1 MVTKTEEQSAM
12 SAVDM
17 SISSTRNLDALIDA
31 FREKD
36 RRALARLISVVENY
50 PTEARVVFERLGSN
64 AWAKESYIIGI
75 TGSPGSGKSTLIN
88 LLAKNIADQGKSVG
102 VLSIDPTSPFTGGAF
117 LGDRVRMN
125 QLTGIPEV
133 FVRSIAT
140 RGATGGLAKAAFDIC
155 KLYEAFGKD
164 IIIVES
170 CGAGQTDYDF
180 VKLAYTIILV
190 SVPGMGDFIQ
200 IQKAGIMEI
209 GDIHVVNK
217 MDRGGEEIALQIDL
231 MLDTDP
237 RGNCWRPP
245 VLLTNGITGEGV
257 ERLLETIWHH
267 RSYMEAQGELIIRKE
282 RIARDKIVEL
292 VKYGTLDYMLGTTI
306 SNAEL
311 NELTKK
317 VSRQEES
324 IYSVSERIL
333 GRLFPGIRR

>member
-1 MVTKTEEQSAM
+1 MTRAEEQTAM
-12 SAVDM
+12 SAVAM
-17 SISSTRNLDALIDA
+17 SISSLRNLDALIDA
-31 FREKD
+31 FRKKD
-36 RRALARLISVVENY
+36 RRALAKLISVVENH
-50 PTEARVVFERLGSN
+50 PTKTRVIFERLGSE
-64 AWAKESYIIGI
+64 AFAEKSYIIGI

-88 LLAKNIADQGKSVG
+88 ILAESIADQGKSVG

-125 QLTGIPEV
+125 KLTGLPGV

-200 IQKAGIMEI
+200 VQKAGIMEI

-217 MDRGGEEIALQIDL
+217 KDKGGEEIALQIEL
-231 MLDTDP
+231 MLDTDLG
-237 RGNCWRPP
+237 GNCWRPP

-257 ERLLETIWHH
+257 DRLLEVIWHH
-267 RSYMEAQGELIIRKE
+267 RSYMEARGELAIRKE

-292 VKYGTLDYMLGTTI
+292 VKYGTLDYMLGTAI
-306 SNAEL
+306 GNAEL
-311 NELTKK
+311 NELAKR

-333 GRLFPGIRR
+333 GRLFPGFRR

>member
-1 MVTKTEEQSAM
+1 MVTKTEGKTVM
-12 SAVDM
+12 SAEDI
-17 SISSTRNLDALIDA
+17 SISSIRNLDALIDA
-31 FREKD
+31 FRKKD
-36 RRALARLISVVENY
+36 RRALARLISVVENQ
-50 PTEARVVFERLGSN
+50 PAEARVVFERLGSD
-64 AWAKESYIIGI
+64 AWSKESYIIGI

-88 LLAKNIADQGKSVG
+88 RLAKNIADQGKSVG

-155 KLYEAFGKD
+155 KLFEAFGKD

-190 SVPGMGDFIQ
+190 SVPGMGDYIQ

-217 MDRGGEEIALQIDL
+217 MDKGGEEIALQIDL

-237 RGNCWRPP
+237 RGNSWRPP

-257 ERLLETIWHH
+257 EGLLEGIWHH
-267 RSYMEAQGELIIRKE
+267 RFYLEARGELAIRKE

-292 VKYGTLDYMLGTTI
+292 VKYRTLDYMLSTAIGHE
-306 SNAEL
+306 EL
-311 NELTKK
+311 NELMKK

-333 GRLFPGIRR
+333 DRLFPGLRR

>member
-1 MVTKTEEQSAM
+1 MFAEDT
-12 SAVDM
+12 
-17 SISSTRNLDALIDA
+17 SITSIRNLGPLIDA
-31 FREKD
+31 FRKKD
-36 RRALARLISVVENY
+36 RRALARLISVVENH
-50 PTEARVVFERLGSN
+50 PAGARVIFERLESETF
-64 AWAKESYIIGI
+64 AKESYIIGI

-217 MDRGGEEIALQIDL
+217 MDKGGEEIALQIDL
-231 MLDTDP
+231 MLDTDL

-257 ERLLETIWHH
+257 GKLLEAIWHH
-267 RSYMEAQGELIIRKE
+267 RSYMEAQGELAIRKE
-282 RIARDKIVEL
+282 RIAKDKIVEL

-306 SNAEL
+306 SNEEL
-311 NELTKK
+311 NELTKRI
-317 VSRQEES
+317 SRQEES
-324 IYSVSERIL
+324 IYSVSEKIL
-333 GRLFPGIRR
+333 SRLFPELRR